1 MTVKIVLPGVFYC
14 LSETV
19 IEPENNNI
27 FKHTM
32 QSLIFKHF

>member
-1 MTVKIVLPGVFYC
+1 MTVKIVLPGVFHF

-19 IEPENNNI
+19 IETENNNI

-32 QSLIFKHF
+32 QLLIFMHF

>member
-1 MTVKIVLPGVFYC
+1 MTVNIVLPGVFHC

-27 FKHTM
+27 FKHTV
-32 QSLIFKHF
+32 QLSIFMHF

>member
-19 IEPENNNI
+19 IEPENNI

-32 QSLIFKHF
+32 QLLIFKHF